1 MASGEY
7 KHIDKEVNK
16 MLWNDGKCMTKVKQ
30 TGWWRKAFLRCQG
43 SRDMTDK
50 KGAAMP
56 GARAG
61 SFKTRGVEAQ
71 GLREKWQEGS
81 QSDNQGGYVS
91 PAGPAEAF
99 LSL

>member
-1 MASGEY
+1 
-7 KHIDKEVNK
+7 
-16 MLWNDGKCMTKVKQ
+16 
-30 TGWWRKAFLRCQG
+30 
-43 SRDMTDK
+43 MTDK